1 MLLSTYG
8 DRGRY
13 KFNEDSRGT
22 ELDELSTIH
31 KPKAKVMSCSNTTH
45 FTSSL
50 VSTQLVR
57 GSPSTADQSDFFHL
71 FQLWTGCAENGDF
84 FCPTTCT
91 DQVLPKNPVEHLART
106 QHWLTKEKPR
116 LIKSSLTGACSRWLC
131 EGGSCFFKQWAACHP
146 QNLH

>member
-57 GSPSTADQSDFFHL
+57 GSPSTAERSDFFHL

-84 FCPTTCT
+84 FCPRTCT

-131 EGGSCFFKQWAACHP
+131 EGGNSFFKQWAACHP